1 MNKWQER
8 AIKSLMNR
16 GYDALTASRL
26 YERAYKR
33 LSSSVISKGF
43 DRAFE
48 TYASLTQE
56 NNFIKFDIKNNRLY
70 YRKTGEDVSSET
82 FEKSYTRDRLGALA
96 GKYDTIEE
104 YVEEYEAGEITLT
117 ELNEKIRQF
126 KRTNSEYHKEG
137 S

>member
-1 MNKWQER
+1 
-8 AIKSLMNR
+8 MNR
-16 GYDALTASRL
+16 GYDAFTASRL
-26 YERAYKR
+26 YDRAYKR
-33 LSSSVISKGF
+33 LSSSILSKGF

-70 YRKTGEDVSSET
+70 YRQSGEDISSEN

-96 GKYDTIEE
+96 KKYDTVESF
-104 YVEEYEAGEITLT
+104 VEEYENGEITLN

-126 KRTNSEYHKEG
+126 KKSNAEYHKEG

>member
-26 YERAYKR
+26 YDRAYKR
-33 LSSSVISKGF
+33 LSSSILSNGF

-70 YRKTGEDVSSET
+70 YRQTGEDVSSET
-82 FEKSYTRDRLGALA
+82 FERSYTRNRLEALA
-96 GKYDTIEE
+96 SKYDTIEQ
-104 YVEEYEAGEITLT
+104 YIEEYESGEITLK

-126 KRTNSEYHKEG
+126 KKSNAEYHKEG

>member
-1 MNKWQER
+1 
-8 AIKSLMNR
+8 MNR

-26 YERAYKR
+26 YDRAYKR
-33 LSSSVISKGF
+33 LSSSILSKGF

-70 YRKTGEDVSSET
+70 YRQTGEDVSSAT
-82 FEKSYTRDRLGALA
+82 FERSYTRNRLEALA
-96 GKYDTIEE
+96 GKYDTVEQYIEE
-104 YVEEYEAGEITLT
+104 YESGEITLN

-126 KRTNSEYHKEG
+126 KKSNAEYHKEG